1 MHTIIVTGAAGSAGR
16 RLVARLAGTGYRVVA
31 IDRLPSA
38 GAGDGVEAIT
48 ADLRNADLGPM
59 FDGAD
64 IVVHLAA
71 GGDGSSADVTRLV
84 LEAVGSARVTKF
96 IHRSSALV
104 YGAWPG
110 NPVPLTEDRPIRPN
124 TGFLPA
130 VDLAE
135 AERLVDRW
143 ASAHPAVTVTV
154 LRPTLVLVPGEDHPL
169 ARHLGP
175 DAHRRADPTVVQY
188 LAVDDLVEAILHVI
202 DHDEPGAFNVA
213 PQGWIA
219 GDELIALAGGYR
231 LPIPDALRDTVQRW
245 AWKARLSPRSPAA
258 RPWLRHP
265 WVIAADRLAA
275 TGWKARATS
284 EEVVVAARRGSWWRE
299 LSPKR
304 RQEVTLAGSA
314 VALGGLGLGLAL
326 VVRRVRRR

>member
-1 MHTIIVTGAAGSAGR
+1 MHTIIVTGAAGSVGR
-16 RLVARLAGTGYRVVA
+16 RLVARLTGTDHRVVA
-31 IDRLPSA
+31 IDRVPFEA
-38 GAGDGVEAIT
+38 PGDGVEVIT
-48 ADLRNADLGPM
+48 ADLRSADLGPM
-59 FDGAD
+59 FDGAE
-64 IVVHLAA
+64 IVVHLAVA
-71 GGDGSSADVTRLV
+71 GDGSSADVTRLV
-84 LEAVGSARVTKF
+84 LEALASSPVTKF
-96 IHRSSALV
+96 VHRSSALV

-124 TGFLPA
+124 PGFIPA

-135 AERLVDRW
+135 AERLVDQW

-154 LRPTLVLVPGEDHPL
+154 LRPTLVLVGGEDHPL
-169 ARHLGP
+169 ALHLGP
-175 DAHRRADPTVVQY
+175 DAHRRAEPTVVQY
-188 LAVDDLVEAILHVI
+188 LSVDDLVEAIVHVI

-231 LPIPDALRDTVQRW
+231 LPIPDVVRDTVQRW
-245 AWKARLSPRSPAA
+245 AFKARLSPRSPAA

-275 TGWKARATS
+275 SGWKATATS

-304 RQEVTLAGSA
+304 RQEVTLAGSG
-314 VALGGLGLGLAL
+314 VALGGLGLAVGL
-326 VVRRVRRR
+326 VVRRLRRR